1 MSTRPRRIR
10 IIKTPP
16 PKDNEVYAL
25 LRPYTREW
33 FKRTFKRFL
42 EPQRYAIPRIKARRN
57 VLIFSPTGSGKTL
70 AAFLG
75 ILDELF
81 NLAER
86 NKLEDKVYCI
96 YVSPL
101 RALSNDIRKNLQ
113 IPLEGIRQVAKE
125 MGYEL
130 PEIRIFVRHGD
141 TTSYERSKM
150 LRSPPHIL
158 ITTPESLA
166 NMLIAPKF
174 RYMLYDVDWVI
185 IDEVHELSDNK
196 RGAHLS
202 LSLER
207 LQYFAGNF
215 TRIGLSA
222 TQAPVIEIA
231 KWLVGFDDDGNP
243 RQCDIV
249 QVLGIK
255 RLDLKVICPI
265 DDLRCKEKASQEMYE
280 ILKKL
285 VRKHR
290 TTIIF
295 TNTRAGAEAVAYK
308 LKKVLGKRWESKIGV
323 HHSSLGREVRLDVE
337 NSLKNGKLR
346 AVVTS
351 TSLELGIDIGYVD
364 LVVQIGSPKSVI
376 KGLQRIGRS
385 GHAIHRVSK
394 GIFIALDE
402 DDLIELLVLTRCA
415 YKGKLDRI
423 SIPKN
428 CLDILAQHLVAMS
441 IEKKW
446 NVDEAYA
453 VIRRSYNYHD
463 LPYEDFIAIL
473 NYLAGKHV
481 DLEYQ
486 KVYRKLW
493 LDEKERIFGKKRK
506 SRMIFYLNQGAIPDE
521 ANYRVILRKNRRS
534 VWIGSVSEPFAERLI
549 VGDVFVLAGG
559 KYKVQNIKADTII
572 VTEAREENPT
582 VPSWVGE
589 QLPRSF
595 DLSIE
600 VGKFQEKIERLLK
613 KSRIDDIEK
622 MLIEEFGAD
631 EKIVRNIIRYFADQ
645 LEILGAIPTHRK
657 IVIETWVD
665 DYDRHHIIFHAR
677 YGRRTCDALSRFFAY
692 VSSKVYSCNVGI
704 GVTDNGFDL
713 VFPRWVEPDPKRI
726 VRAALNYNFIQ
737 TLRKA
742 IRNTELFVNRFR
754 HVANRSF
761 MILRNYKGH
770 EISVKKQRIRASTL
784 ISLLPDDF
792 PVMKETYR
800 EILEDYME
808 VIHAR
813 EIIEAVKAGKI
824 KIQIAKKADQK
835 ILSPFAQTIVLSVMS
850 DILTMEERE
859 KWILAMYKRIKEM
872 VTSLPQSVS
881 SNQNIFRQERR

>member
-1 MSTRPRRIR
+1 MPSNRIR
-10 IIKTPP
+10 IVRSPP
-16 PKDNEVYAL
+16 PKDSEIFAL
-25 LRPYTREW
+25 LRPYTSEW

-42 EPQRYAIPRIKARRN
+42 EPQKYAIPRIKARRN

-81 NLAER
+81 TLAEQG
-86 NKLEDKVYCI
+86 KLENKVYCI
-96 YVSPL
+96 YISPL

-113 IPLEGIRQVAKE
+113 IPLQGIRSVAEE
-125 MGYEL
+125 MGIKL
-130 PEIRIFVRHGD
+130 PEIRTFVRHGD

-150 LRSPPHIL
+150 LKKPPHIL

-166 NMLIAPKF
+166 NMLVAPKF
-174 RYMLYDVDWVI
+174 RYLLYDVDWVI
-185 IDEVHELSDNK
+185 VDEVHELSDNK

-222 TQAPVIEIA
+222 TQAPVREIA
-231 KWLVGFDDDGNP
+231 KWLVGFDDDGKP

-255 RLDLKVICPI
+255 RLDLKVVCPI
-265 DDLRCKEKASQEMYE
+265 ADLRLKEKASRRMYE
-280 ILKKL
+280 ILKEL
-285 VRKHR
+285 IRKHR
-290 TTIIF
+290 TTLIF

-308 LKKVLGKRWESKIGV
+308 LKKTLGKRWESKIGV
-323 HHSSLGREVRLDVE
+323 HHSSLGREVRLNVE
-337 NSLKNGKLR
+337 DSLKNGKLR

-364 LVVQIGSPKSVI
+364 LVVQVGSPKSVI

-385 GHAIHRVSK
+385 GHAIHKVSK

-402 DDLIELLVLTRCA
+402 DDLIELIVLTKCA

-446 NVDEAYA
+446 HIDEAYR
-453 VIRRSYNYHD
+453 VIKRSYNYHE
-463 LPYEDFIAIL
+463 LPYEEYLAVL

-493 LDEKERIFGKKRK
+493 LDDKDKVFGRKRK

-521 ANYRVILRKNRRS
+521 ADYRVILRKNRRS
-534 VWIGSVSEPFAERLI
+534 IWIGSVSEPFAERLV

-559 KYKVQNIKADTII
+559 KYRVRDVKADAII

-582 VPSWVGE
+582 VPSWIGE

-600 VGKFQEKIERLLK
+600 VGKFQEKMEKLLK
-613 KSRIDDIEK
+613 KSQIEK
-622 MLIEEFGAD
+622 AKDFLIREFGAD
-631 EKIVRNIIRYFADQ
+631 DNIIRNLLRYFTDQ
-645 LEILGAIPTHRK
+645 LRILGAIPTHRR
-657 IVIETWVD
+657 IIIETWVD
-665 DYDRHHIIFHAR
+665 DYNRKHLIFHAR

-692 VSSKVYSCNVGI
+692 IASKAYNCNVGI
-704 GVTDNGFDL
+704 GITDNGFDL
-713 VFPRWVEPDPKRI
+713 VFPSWVEPDPKQI
-726 VRAALNYNFIQ
+726 VEEALKHDFVQ
-737 TLRKA
+737 TLKRA
-742 IRNTELFVNRFR
+742 IKNTELFLNRFR

-770 EISVKKQRIRASTL
+770 EISVKKQRIRASAL
-784 ISLLPDDF
+784 ISLLPEDF
-792 PVMKETYR
+792 PVIKETYR
-800 EILEDYME
+800 EILEDYMD
-808 VIHAR
+808 VTHAL
-813 EIIEAVKAGKI
+813 EIMESLRTQRI
-824 KIQIAKKADQK
+824 KIEIPEKKNLR
-835 ILSPFAQTIVLSVMS
+835 ILSPFAQGIVLAVMS
-850 DILTMEERE
+850 DVLTMEERE
-859 KWILAMYKRIKEM
+859 KWILAMYERIKGIITNASQP
-872 VTSLPQSVS
+872 VFL
-881 SNQNIFRQERR
+881 NQNISRREQQ